1 RQVSYEGE
9 LRPSLRSEHPPGL
22 HTSPR
27 AHGAPQKPA
36 WVHIPP
42 ISPGREG
49 RRGQRAAEQAGE
61 AEGGA
66 RGSARRRVNKGVSPP
81 PTAPRPIASRLL
93 PPCGRGREALSHG
106 EAAGPAP
113 SPATLPASP
122 TAARAP
128 AAVPRLSQATLPP
141 PSQQQSTFFLAF
153 NMASSKKVTL
163 SVLSREQSEGV
174 GARVRRSIGRPEL
187 KNLDPFLLFDEFKG
201 GRPGGFP
208 DHPHRGFETKTQTN
222 RKVERRYQNAPALP
236 PSGDDHCSR
245 FGVCLSRHLHAYPNM
260 TAYNF
265 I

>member
-1 RQVSYEGE
+1 M
-9 LRPSLRSEHPPGL
+9 RPSLRSEHPPGL

-36 WVHIPP
+36 RVHIPP

-66 RGSARRRVNKGVSPP
+66 RGSAWRRVNKGVSPP

-141 PSQQQSTFFLAF
+141 PCEYRAPAGVGWGVLAMSKQHLAF
-153 NMASSKKVTL
+153 
-163 SVLSREQSEGV
+163 
-174 GARVRRSIGRPEL
+174 
-187 KNLDPFLLFDEFKG
+187 
-201 GRPGGFP
+201 
-208 DHPHRGFETKTQTN
+208 
-222 RKVERRYQNAPALP
+222 
-236 PSGDDHCSR
+236 
-245 FGVCLSRHLHAYPNM
+245 PNPL
-260 TAYNF
+260 
-265 I
+265 